1 MKSIL
6 AALLLA
12 FFLLALRFAF
22 FAIIVLPFLLPM
34 EKSVGPFRRRLRERY
49 FGSE

>member
-1 MKSIL
+1 LRATMGFFFI
-6 AALLLA
+6 A
-12 FFLLALRFAF
+12 FFLPAFRFAF

-34 EKSVGPFRRRLRERY
+34 EKSVGPFGGRLRERY